1 MRLPPLAILSLCV
14 LAFVGSAAA
23 HPIDAGAGLAA
34 GFAHPLSG
42 LDHVLAMVAVGLW
55 AAQLGGRAL
64 WLVPS
69 AFVAMMLAGGALGAA
84 GVGVPAVEIGVAG
97 SVLLLGL
104 LIAFGVRAPLG
115 VSMALVGGFAI
126 LHGHAHGSAMP
137 AGAGA
142 LDAALGRGRHRSCRH
157 RPDPHG
163 LRHRRSF
170 PAIAKDLFTKFI
182 LASGRCA
189 AT

>member
-1 MRLPPLAILSLCV
+1 MRFPPLAILSLCV
-14 LAFVGSAAA
+14 LAFVGTATA
-23 HPIDAGAGLAA
+23 HPVDAGAGLAA
-34 GFAHPLSG
+34 GFAHPLGG

-142 LDAALGRGRHRSCRH
+142 LYVLG
-157 RPDPHG
+157 
-163 LRHRRSF
+163 
-170 PAIAKDLFTKFI
+170 FT
-182 LASGRCA
+182 A
-189 AT
+189 ATVILHAVGVGLGVTCGTRWTLRWGGVGIAAAGIALILTA